1 MEAHDRE
8 ESRSGIRWTVL
19 TEDQNVGWN
28 VSFIYVV
35 SGEDET
41 ERDLGLDGAG
51 HCNVASSLCLS
62 GAFAG
67 TRMSERRLRAERES
81 DDCDEREQQPAH
93 AISV

>member
-51 HCNVASSLCLS
+51 HCNVASSLYLS